1 MFITLNN
8 TVLSVDD
15 NTVLPVSLSHQQD
28 ATLTRTVNLK
38 RFSDESTRLKS
49 LITKVSFGMWQA
61 RTGKREEALTCAAG
75 YRPHHQSS
83 SGGHH
88 DTQNSI
94 QWVSIRSS
102 P

>member
-1 MFITLNN
+1 MFFTQRR
-8 TVLSVDD
+8 TFDYEAEKPD
-15 NTVLPVSLSHQQD
+15 NQS
-28 ATLTRTVNLK
+28 N
-38 RFSDESTRLKS
+38 
-49 LITKVSFGMWQA
+49 FGMWQA

-94 QWVSIRSS
+94 QWVSSRSS